1 MLKIECPQCGKLLS
15 LRQRKGL
22 LFQSSIRCTYCSS
35 SLKVKEKARFFNSW
49 FLGSILGIT
58 MSLFLKATLPVI
70 IITVLLTV
78 FFLQGLIDI
87 FYSLEPE
94 NDEDLYL

>member
-1 MLKIECPQCGKLLS
+1 
-15 LRQRKGL
+15 
-22 LFQSSIRCTYCSS
+22 
-35 SLKVKEKARFFNSW
+35 
-49 FLGSILGIT
+49 

-78 FFLQGLIDI
+78 FSLQGLIDI